1 MFRQAVEKSN
11 NFKDTYIPNINA
23 DSPTGIEEG
32 IYHTRELHID
42 NQTPLLMGFSD
53 TAKDDYLNMLRN
65 HVGKT
70 GTMLSDYAIIFV
82 LSNNNMESLTT
93 ASVNLESATYPLN
106 SNEIRSNI
114 EQRIKNATVIE
125 NERVYLRTYVD
136 RLSQLIDDGACS
148 LFDFDDILNVLKQGT
163 LKGNFTKLGFFDD
176 NAIYAPS
183 FPTMEPKNMEKRAND
198 NAEFYEM
205 TQKVLNSD
213 DDDKIKVDRI
223 AEWVDRKVAKKI
235 VDNDSNKPVSFDEI
249 SDGIDRKKQSTIL
262 DFEEP
267 YLKNNKTDMTI
278 ITRITGAKKHKR
290 CFVIICDANGTDVA
304 YLNIK
309 FNKNIKDYV
318 SDKDNCETKGYN
330 LTLHVSDMMKNTVKD
345 ENSEVNIYAVKLQA
359 RENVFDN
366 VRHNF
371 TLSKSG
377 NILIDVPDDESEVI
391 IGNGNN
397 RINFSF
403 CCWQFTYNQSLCVN
417 NCDIFSNFCR

>member
-1 MFRQAVEKSN
+1 
-11 NFKDTYIPNINA
+11 
-23 DSPTGIEEG
+23 
-32 IYHTRELHID
+32 
-42 NQTPLLMGFSD
+42 
-53 TAKDDYLNMLRN
+53 
-65 HVGKT
+65 
-70 GTMLSDYAIIFV
+70 
-82 LSNNNMESLTT
+82 
-93 ASVNLESATYPLN
+93 
-106 SNEIRSNI
+106 
-114 EQRIKNATVIE
+114 
-125 NERVYLRTYVD
+125 
-136 RLSQLIDDGACS
+136 
-148 LFDFDDILNVLKQGT
+148 
-163 LKGNFTKLGFFDD
+163 
-176 NAIYAPS
+176 
-183 FPTMEPKNMEKRAND
+183 
-198 NAEFYEM
+198 
-205 TQKVLNSD
+205 
-213 DDDKIKVDRI
+213 
-223 AEWVDRKVAKKI
+223 
-235 VDNDSNKPVSFDEI
+235 
-249 SDGIDRKKQSTIL
+249 
-262 DFEEP
+262 
-267 YLKNNKTDMTI
+267 MTI

-290 CFVIICDANGTDVA
+290 RFVIICDANGTDVA